1 MDFSTGNWRVR
12 EAVAEDV
19 PDILQMIKVLKCKVN
34 LKLLQNPNY
43 AVINSPTRLVLT
55 PNHNKVETVQL

>member
-19 PDILQMIKVLKCKVN
+19 PDILQMIKVLKR
-34 LKLLQNPNY
+34 KLEIRQNPNY